1 MHQHCRRSTECSKQD
16 GHVGACN
23 HLLRRVSTGIPE
35 EFVQPTVVQ
44 ANSNH
49 CSMFYSTLSSK
60 ALPPLHYRHTT
71 VTQIPALDV
80 VEISSSS
87 TFNARLICGLIKQLE
102 LNWRTRSPPVPKDRF
117 DIPHVCREILE
128 SLGDEPNSLDHFG
141 RCSISKVTVVT
152 SIDTVN
158 LYSLVMLGHYTRDGA
173 SPPGTFLLAVYVSEE
188 YRGRGLARDALQLSY
203 IVSLPPLH
211 ARSTGPATVVTHADM
226 SHVCLC
232 AGSQRKREKLVH
244 TRVCKHRRVRFRSAP
259 AP

>member
-1 MHQHCRRSTECSKQD
+1 
-16 GHVGACN
+16 
-23 HLLRRVSTGIPE
+23 
-35 EFVQPTVVQ
+35 
-44 ANSNH
+44 
-49 CSMFYSTLSSK
+49 MFYSTLSSK
-60 ALPPLHYRHTT
+60 ALPPLHYRHAT

-188 YRGRGLARDALQLSY
+188 YRGRGLARDALQLAVQYLRARKLPCTVPLQTCINRAVGNKKYRKLLSECGF
-203 IVSLPPLH
+203 IVGLGRQTDSVAINLAL
-211 ARSTGPATVVTHADM
+211 
-226 SHVCLC
+226 
-232 AGSQRKREKLVH
+232 
-244 TRVCKHRRVRFRSAP
+244 
-259 AP
+259 